1 MILKGWI
8 FNFLKIQLTEFIIKS
23 YYNQTIHP
31 DIDSNNDETETTA
44 SKTPQIPST
53 TTNISQRDNCP
64 IHSKTR
70 IGNTPLTQCTSLD
83 NALHA
88 NIPHPLAITHPL
100 HRHSAHSPPFAPP
113 FPPGVA
119 TFKVG
124 ECVHWRAR
132 CFARDRAFDVWR
144 FIVRNYSEALRLW
157 GGRGGGSLW
166 KNGKMSVVFGN
177 DWKLQCFWGFMG
189 WSDIGIARYDGNTKL
204 GVFFFRIFRDNC
216 SGFLT
221 SVFE

>member
-31 DIDSNNDETETTA
+31 DIDSNNDETKTTT

-113 FPPGVA
+113 LPPQGWPLSRSANV
-119 TFKVG
+119 
-124 ECVHWRAR
+124 CI
-132 CFARDRAFDVWR
+132 DVLG
-144 FIVRNYSEALRLW
+144 ALHA
-157 GGRGGGSLW
+157 
-166 KNGKMSVVFGN
+166 
-177 DWKLQCFWGFMG
+177 
-189 WSDIGIARYDGNTKL
+189 IARSTCGGL
-204 GVFFFRIFRDNC
+204 LCEIIQRH
-216 SGFLT
+216 
-221 SVFE
+221 

>member
-31 DIDSNNDETETTA
+31 DIDSNNDETKTTT

-113 FPPGVA
+113 PSPPGVA

-157 GGRGGGSLW
+157 EGGGVLEVCE
-166 KNGKMSVVFGN
+166 KMGKCRLFSVTIGNCSVFGVLWV
-177 DWKLQCFWGFMG
+177 D
-189 WSDIGIARYDGNTKL
+189 
-204 GVFFFRIFRDNC
+204 RI
-216 SGFLT
+216 SG
-221 SVFE
+221 SHAMMEIRS